1 MVDFKNFL
9 LLKPDTVKF
18 CSAIALI
25 IQVFVLNLYLRAKLK
40 QKKYEFKP
48 FRQILYSRVNN
59 GYGCHG
65 GHVAICN

>member
-25 IQVFVLNLYLRAKLK
+25 IQVFVLNLYLRA
-40 QKKYEFKP
+40 
-48 FRQILYSRVNN
+48 QIETKEV
-59 GYGCHG
+59 
-65 GHVAICN
+65 